1 MNRPVATAIA
11 GIVLTGSTMSGALTA
26 FGGLSAFGG
35 LAVLG
40 GVTVLGSSTALA
52 ADPAHPSWSA
62 KRLFVSQ
69 VVNCMRKRMAD
80 DKHISYNQA
89 AKICKDEVSKQTEG
103 ADAGPLVAA
112 DTKH

>member
-11 GIVLTGSTMSGALTA
+11 GIVLAGSTMPEALTGL
-26 FGGLSAFGG
+26 GGLSAFGG
-35 LAVLG
+35 VLG

-52 ADPAHPSWSA
+52 ADPAHSSWSA

-69 VVNCMRKRMAD
+69 VINCMRKRMAD

-89 AKICKDEVSKQTEG
+89 AKVCKDEVSKQTEG